1 MISICLKKSL
11 KRSSASQAARVIAIA
26 DIGITAA
33 AGADITAA
41 TAAAQAKEDT
51 TIDMAAVIATSAG
64 ATAAVN
70 LKKVLVP
77 SWDKGFFMRPIEWRG
92 LGLRE

>member
-11 KRSSASQAARVIAIA
+11 KRSSTSQAARVIAIA
-26 DIGITAA
+26 DTSITAA
-33 AGADITAA
+33 ADAGITAA
-41 TAAAQAKEDT
+41 TAAAQGKENT
-51 TIDMAAVIATSAG
+51 TTVMAAVIAISAG

-77 SWDKGFFMRPIEWRG
+77 SWDKGFFM
-92 LGLRE
+92 

>member
-11 KRSSASQAARVIAIA
+11 KRSSTSQAARVIAIA
-26 DIGITAA
+26 DTGITAA
-33 AGADITAA
+33 
-41 TAAAQAKEDT
+41 QVKEDT
-51 TIDMAAVIATSAG
+51 TTVMAAVIAISAG

-77 SWDKGFFMRPIEWRG
+77 SWDKGFF
-92 LGLRE
+92 L

>member
-41 TAAAQAKEDT
+41 TAAAQAKEGT
-51 TIDMAAVIATSAG
+51 TTDMAAVIATSAG

-70 LKKVLVP
+70 QKSSCSVLGQ
-77 SWDKGFFMRPIEWRG
+77 GFFYETD
-92 LGLRE
+92 

>member
-11 KRSSASQAARVIAIA
+11 KQSSTSQAALAA
-26 DIGITAA
+26 DIVDTGITAA
-33 AGADITAA
+33 AGAGTTAV
-41 TAAAQAKEDT
+41 AQVKEDT
-51 TIDMAAVIATSAG
+51 TTVMAAVIVTNAG

-77 SWDKGFFMRPIEWRG
+77 LLGQGFFYVTD
-92 LGLRE
+92 

>member
-51 TIDMAAVIATSAG
+51 TTDMAAVIATSAG
-64 ATAAVN
+64 TTAAVN

-77 SWDKGFFMRPIEWRG
+77 SWDKGF
-92 LGLRE
+92 L

>member
-11 KRSSASQAARVIAIA
+11 KRSSTSQAARVIAIA
-26 DIGITAA
+26 DTG
-33 AGADITAA
+33 ITAA
-41 TAAAQAKEDT
+41 TAAQVKEDT
-51 TIDMAAVIATSAG
+51 TTVMAAVIAISAG

-77 SWDKGFFMRPIEWRG
+77 SWDKGFFM
-92 LGLRE
+92 

>member
-41 TAAAQAKEDT
+41 TAAQVKEDT
-51 TIDMAAVIATSAG
+51 TTDMAAVIATSAG

-92 LGLRE
+92 LGPRE

>member
-33 AGADITAA
+33 
-41 TAAAQAKEDT
+41 
-51 TIDMAAVIATSAG
+51 
-64 ATAAVN
+64 VN